1 MMEWIISSCVIM
13 LIIITM
19 RGILQG
25 KISPKLQYALWAVV
39 LIRLLV
45 PINFFESDFSIMN
58 VMSQD
63 ATSQIQTQ
71 METPVFRPVTQPF
84 LSDIQVQ
91 QQNIPTVIPNQDQ
104 KPDAAPVVSPNQS
117 VGERVQ
123 NEKPASTPGKENTT
137 TLSLSWKQVLIG
149 VWILGA
155 GVTAMVFLWAN
166 LRLDKRLKQNRR
178 RTRITQILP
187 SYVTDQ
193 VATPCLFGLKRP
205 AIYLTEE
212 TNDEEILFHVLAHEL
227 THYKHK
233 DHIWS
238 ALRCVCLCLH
248 WYNPLVWV
256 CAMLSKKDA
265 ELACD
270 ESTIRSLGEEERIS
284 YGKTL
289 IRMTCAK
296 REPRDLLLAATTMS
310 LGKRTLKDRIRMI
323 AKNPKTAAVTM
334 VAVILILSVTVGCT
348 FSGTTPNIID
358 NIDVA
363 TENTEAVTENM
374 EVTTVEYFQSND
386 PALVDSFT
394 VYTEDGHS
402 VLTEEFSITKS
413 NGDICNFFYLTGMD
427 PSGNVIWTH
436 KSQPDYQYKGPTFW
450 GLFNDVYCYE
460 AGSGVGLDVKSGEI
474 LWISNQ
480 FGGPYDLCVLDPN
493 SNLCMY
499 GEISPYMAV
508 VDPEGSVLDF
518 FEVPIWDY
526 GCKKEV
532 ELVGNQL
539 ICSRLD
545 CEGAVVESVEIAVD
559 WLSNKGIPSYLYPF
573 NGEEIKAYT
582 DGENVNYF
590 QDLLNAQPEETF
602 HNALVEEVV
611 FSNSRSR
618 GEYYYVYYRDNFGTI
633 NCIEAAQY
641 DDGVELNRSAPVFV
655 DENREPYYSYTSP
668 GGYTIHVCVICDF
681 NGREGENCVLTCFDP
696 NGRLIWTYFS
706 EIRSVFGTDSIGVDG
721 YHFIN
726 DDVFCLT
733 FKTDALPISVATG
746 TEIWNHDY
754 LRNECCDPDGNLWKI
769 VGNDVYIYEPIN
781 KTLITIMEDRVS
793 EGSSIWYSY
802 DSGSM
807 VVDSPYGN
815 IPVDEIYE

>member
-1 MMEWIISSCVIM
+1 
-13 LIIITM
+13 
-19 RGILQG
+19 
-25 KISPKLQYALWAVV
+25 
-39 LIRLLV
+39 
-45 PINFFESDFSIMN
+45 
-58 VMSQD
+58 
-63 ATSQIQTQ
+63 
-71 METPVFRPVTQPF
+71 
-84 LSDIQVQ
+84 
-91 QQNIPTVIPNQDQ
+91 
-104 KPDAAPVVSPNQS
+104 
-117 VGERVQ
+117 
-123 NEKPASTPGKENTT
+123 
-137 TLSLSWKQVLIG
+137 
-149 VWILGA
+149 
-155 GVTAMVFLWAN
+155 
-166 LRLDKRLKQNRR
+166 
-178 RTRITQILP
+178 
-187 SYVTDQ
+187 
-193 VATPCLFGLKRP
+193 
-205 AIYLTEE
+205 
-212 TNDEEILFHVLAHEL
+212 
-227 THYKHK
+227 
-233 DHIWS
+233 
-238 ALRCVCLCLH
+238 
-248 WYNPLVWV
+248 
-256 CAMLSKKDA
+256 MLSKKDA

-270 ESTIRSLGEEERIS
+270 ESTIRSLGEEQRIS
-284 YGKTL
+284 YGETL
-289 IRMTCAK
+289 IRMTCAE

-334 VAVILILSVTVGCT
+334 VTVILILSVTVGCT

-358 NIDVA
+358 NIEVA
-363 TENTEAVTENM
+363 TENTEAATENTEAATENM
-374 EVTTVEYFQSND
+374 EVTTVEYYQSND

-394 VYTEDGHS
+394 VYTEGGYS
-402 VLTEEFSITKS
+402 VLTEEFSITQADGVIS
-413 NGDICNFFYLTGMD
+413 NFFYLTGMD

-436 KSQPDYQYKGPTFW
+436 RSQPDYVIYTDSKGYADYYEGPTYW

-474 LWISNQ
+474 LWESNQ

-493 SNLCMY
+493 GNLCMY
-499 GEISPYMAV
+499 GCNQYVAIVA
-508 VDPEGSVLDF
+508 PEGSVLDY
-518 FEVPIWDY
+518 FEVPIWEWY
-526 GCKKEV
+526 CEKEV

-545 CEGAVVESVEIAVD
+545 SDGAVVERVEIAVD
-559 WLSNKGIPSYLYPF
+559 WLSNKGVPSYLYPF
-573 NGEEIKAYT
+573 KGELYI
-582 DGENVNYF
+582 DSENIDYF
-590 QDLLNAQPEETF
+590 QDLLNAQPEEIF

-611 FSNSRSR
+611 FYNHW
-618 GEYYYVYYRDNFGTI
+618 GQEDYYVFYRDNNG
-633 NCIEAAQY
+633 A
-641 DDGVELNRSAPVFV
+641 LNRITARLDRNGIHLETSLRYLVN
-655 DENREPYYSYTSP
+655 ENHEAYYSYTSP

-754 LRNECCDPDGNLWKI
+754 LRNECCDPEGNLWKI
-769 VGNDVYIYEPIN
+769 IGKDVYIYEPIN
-781 KTLITIMEDRVS
+781 NTLITIMEDRVS